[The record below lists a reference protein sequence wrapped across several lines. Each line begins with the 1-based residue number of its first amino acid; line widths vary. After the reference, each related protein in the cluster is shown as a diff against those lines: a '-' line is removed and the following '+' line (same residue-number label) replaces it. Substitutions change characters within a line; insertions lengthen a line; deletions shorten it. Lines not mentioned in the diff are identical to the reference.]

1 MIRVLIAD
9 DQRLFG
15 ESLSTTLRNSARD
28 IDVVGLA
35 ANGAEAVTLAAA
47 LSPDVIL
54 MDVFMPVMDGVKAT
68 ERVMEAS
75 PGIRI
80 LMLSTYDEDDRVK
93 HALALGA
100 AGYLLKDIS
109 PLELIASIRAL
120 MTGVVQISPQIVAKL
135 MQAPAAGEQTPA
147 PAPAPDPAAAPAM
160 SDGIEWFDSL
170 TAREREVFSLIAAG
184 YDNPRIAEEL
194 RLAEHTV
201 RNLVSAIYAKLEV
214 KDRFQIIRMANKF
227 RARP

>member
-35 ANGAEAVTLAAA
+35 ANGAEAVALAAE

-68 ERVMEAS
+68 ERVMQAS

-135 MQAPAAGEQTPA
+135 MQAPAGAEQASAPAPVPA
-147 PAPAPDPAAAPAM
+147 PAPEPAM
-160 SDGIEWFDSL
+160 IDGIEWFDSL

-184 YDNPRIAEEL
+184 YDNPRIAAEL